1 MIFLQIEEGTIGKVG
16 VYLVATMKSNVK
28 PSSKFSEDWLP
39 VKQIINGMIQT
50 DNGEFVTGV
59 KVMPKNI
66 FMMEKSQQD
75 NTIYN
80 LRNFYNMIDYE
91 FWLIVADRPVDI
103 NVYLANLQ
111 LLYNKT
117 PDSNTRKLI
126 MQDINKAN
134 SFMSA
139 QYNVVDT
146 EYYILFKEK
155 KQELLQKK
163 LHSLI
168 SGLAGCG
175 LNSVQ
180 TSNDDLR
187 MLLDNFLNGGNV
199 TTFGTVMA

>member
-1 MIFLQIEEGTIGKVG
+1 ML
-16 VYLVATMKSNVK
+16 LVKNNNVN
-28 PSSKFSEDWLP
+28 SKYSEDWLP
-39 VKQIINGMIQT
+39 VKQIINGQIQT
-50 DNGEFVTGV
+50 EDGYYVTGV

-66 FMMEKSQQD
+66 FMMEKSQQQS
-75 NTIYN
+75 TIYN
-80 LRNFYNMIDYE
+80 LRNFYNMLDYE
-91 FWLIVADRPVDI
+91 FWILIADRPVDI

-117 PDSNTRKLI
+117 PNGATRKLI

-134 SFMSA
+134 SFMSSE
-139 QYNVVDT
+139 YNVVDT
-146 EYYILFKEK
+146 EYFILFKEK

-163 LHSLI
+163 LHGLI

-180 TSNDDLR
+180 VSNDDLR
-187 MLLDNFLNGGNV
+187 MLLDNFLNGGNT